1 MDFGE
6 KFRAEHPNL
15 NELMNKSELDA
26 YAEKIK
32 SKINETDFDEEHD
45 TVSLKNR
52 ILTQKQI
59 DYLQLKLNVYISR
72 LDNETIIIYPFK
84 PCSIDVESSI
94 WALCLL
100 PGILIPLTIYLLW
113 LMFEFVVNLS
123 NFSVLGLAIY
133 LCCGLLLVGA
143 SIMIGILIYKAI
155 QKFRNKR
162 YIARLKESSKI

>member
-6 KFRAEHPNL
+6 KFRAEHPSL

-45 TVSLKNR
+45 TVSLKNS

-72 LDNETIIIYPFK
+72 LDNETITIYPFK
-84 PCSIDVESSI
+84 SCNVHVEFNI
-94 WALCLL
+94 WALLVITIVL
-100 PGILIPLTIYLLW
+100 SALTIFP
-113 LMFEFVVNLS
+113 FELCM
-123 NFSVLGLAIY
+123 NFFSTLDDSPFSLFIIFCCTVPLIIVPLA
-133 LCCGLLLVGA
+133 
-143 SIMIGILIYKAI
+143 IGILIYMAV